1 MNGVAACKRAIL
13 SSVFVASGLN
23 QLDLL
28 EKAENRQLFSE
39 SSPCKSDRRT
49 NMSFQRASG
58 VLLHPT
64 SLPSHFGIGDL
75 GQAAYAFVD
84 FLAKSGQTL
93 WQVLPLGPTGYE
105 HSPYIM
111 NFSTFAGNPLLIDL
125 EQLAADGLLDSNALT
140 PLTDVDVEKVDF
152 EKVIAHKTHLLKQA
166 HERFLTAR
174 SPDQYAKF
182 TQFCQEQASWL
193 DDFVLFMALLEAN
206 GGKSWHQWER
216 AIARREPDA
225 IKAQTEALQA
235 SIQYQQFIQ
244 FKFFEQWQKLR
255 QYAND
260 KNIKIIGDIS
270 IYVCHNSS
278 DVWADPELFK
288 LDPNTFEPAFIAG
301 VPPDYFSATGQLWG
315 NPVYNWEQAQKT
327 DFAWWIKRFQVTL
340 QYVDIV
346 RVDHFRGFE
355 AYWQVPAGEETAING
370 EWIEA
375 PGEQFFTALEK
386 ALGTLPILAEDLGII
401 TPPVEAL
408 RDRFDFP
415 GMRIL
420 MFAFGDDANNA
431 YLPHNYV
438 RNTVVY
444 PGTHDNDTAIG
455 WWQQASA
462 TEKQF
467 LAKYLGYDSPDAIKD
482 INWLLIRTAL
492 ASVADLAIIPLQD
505 LLDLDGRSRMN
516 DPSYNAGNWRWRYR
530 SSDLLTQELSD
541 RLLALTQLYSR

>member
-1 MNGVAACKRAIL
+1 M
-13 SSVFVASGLN
+13 
-23 QLDLL
+23 
-28 EKAENRQLFSE
+28 
-39 SSPCKSDRRT
+39 T
-49 NMSFQRASG
+49 FQRASG

-64 SLPSHFGIGDL
+64 SLPSRFGIGDL
-75 GQAAYAFVD
+75 GKAAYEFVD
-84 FLAKSGQTL
+84 FLANSGQTL

-125 EQLAADGLLDSNALT
+125 EPLVSAGLLDANELNPIADDN
-140 PLTDVDVEKVDF
+140 PDRVNFDR
-152 EKVIAHKTHLLKQA
+152 VIAHKMEMLKLAYGRFQKTRSTEGNSSEQQA
-166 HERFLTAR
+166 QFNQFL
-174 SPDQYAKF
+174 
-182 TQFCQEQASWL
+182 QEQASWL
-193 DDFVLFMALLEAN
+193 DDFTLFMALLEAN
-206 GGKSWHQWER
+206 GGKSWHQWEP
-216 AIARREPDA
+216 AIARRDPAA
-225 IKAQTEALQA
+225 IQAQREALQD
-235 SIQYQQFIQ
+235 SIQFHQFLQ
-244 FKFFEQWQKLR
+244 FTFFEQWRTLR
-255 QYAND
+255 QHANS

-278 DVWADPELFK
+278 DVWADPDLFK

-327 DFAWWIKRFQVTL
+327 NFAWWIKRFQVTL

-370 EWIEA
+370 EWIKA
-375 PGEQFFTALEK
+375 PGEQFFEALGN

-401 TPPVEAL
+401 TPEVEAL
-408 RDRFDFP
+408 RDRFNFP

-420 MFAFGDDANNA
+420 MFAFGDDPSNA

-444 PGTHDNDTAIG
+444 PGTHDNDTVMG
-455 WWQQASA
+455 WWQQASE

-467 LAKYLGYDSPDAIKD
+467 LAKYFGYDSPDAIHD
-482 INWLLIRTAL
+482 INWLLIRTSL
-492 ASVADLAIIPLQD
+492 ASLPI
-505 LLDLDGRSRMN
+505 
-516 DPSYNAGNWRWRYR
+516 
-530 SSDLLTQELSD
+530 
-541 RLLALTQLYSR
+541 

>member
-1 MNGVAACKRAIL
+1 
-13 SSVFVASGLN
+13 
-23 QLDLL
+23 
-28 EKAENRQLFSE
+28 
-39 SSPCKSDRRT
+39 
-49 NMSFQRASG
+49 MSFQRASG

-64 SLPSHFGIGDL
+64 SLPSRFGIGDL
-75 GQAAYAFVD
+75 GQAAYTFVD

-93 WQVLPLGPTGYE
+93 WQILPLGPTGYE

-125 EQLAADGLLDSNALT
+125 DQLAAEGLLQPDELT
-140 PLTDVDVEKVDF
+140 PLTDGDPEKVDF
-152 EKVIAHKTHLLKQA
+152 EAVIAHKTYFLQLA
-166 HERFLTAR
+166 HDRFLSAR
-174 SPDQYAKF
+174 SPDQQANF
-182 TQFCQEQASWL
+182 EQFCQEQASWL

-206 GGKSWHQWER
+206 GDKSWNQWDS
-216 AIARREPDA
+216 AIARREPS
-225 IKAQTEALQA
+225 ALQA
-235 SIQYQQFIQ
+235 QREALKAQIQYQQFVQ

-260 KNIKIIGDIS
+260 KAIKIIGDIS

-288 LDPNTFEPAFIAG
+288 LDPNTLEPAMIAG

-315 NPVYNWEQAQKT
+315 NPVYNWEKAEKT

-355 AYWQVPAGEETAING
+355 AYWQVPAGEATAING

-375 PGEQFFTALEK
+375 PGEKFFTALGK
-386 ALGTLPILAEDLGII
+386 ALGELPILAEDLGII
-401 TPPVEAL
+401 TPEVEAL

-420 MFAFGDDANNA
+420 MFAFGDDPGNA
-431 YLPHNYV
+431 YLPHNYAQ
-438 RNTVVY
+438 NTVVY

-455 WWQQASA
+455 WWQQASD
-462 TEKQF
+462 TERQF
-467 LAKYLGYDSPDAIKD
+467 LARYFGYDSPEAIDD
-482 INWLLIRTAL
+482 INWLLSRAAL
-492 ASVADLAIIPLQD
+492 ASVADLAILPLQD
-505 LLDLDGRSRMN
+505 LLGLDGRSRMN
-516 DPSYNAGNWRWRYR
+516 DPSRNDGNWRWRYR
-530 SSDLLTQELSD
+530 SSELLTAALSA
-541 RLLALTQLYSR
+541 RLMALTKLYSR

>member
-1 MNGVAACKRAIL
+1 
-13 SSVFVASGLN
+13 
-23 QLDLL
+23 
-28 EKAENRQLFSE
+28 
-39 SSPCKSDRRT
+39 
-49 NMSFQRASG
+49 MSFQRASG

-64 SLPSHFGIGDL
+64 SLPSRFGIGDL
-75 GQAAYAFVD
+75 GQSAYEFVD

-125 EQLAADGLLDSNALT
+125 EQLVSDKLLDADELT
-140 PLTDVDVEKVDF
+140 PLLDVDLEQVDF
-152 EKVIAHKTHLLKQA
+152 DKVIAHKMQFLKLA
-166 HERFLTAR
+166 HDRFQKAR
-174 SPDQYAKF
+174 SPEQQTRFAH
-182 TQFCQEQASWL
+182 FCQEQANWL

-206 GGKSWHQWER
+206 GGKSWHQWEP
-216 AIARREPDA
+216 AIARRDPDA
-225 IKAQTEALQA
+225 IKAQTEALQEK
-235 SIQYQQFIQ
+235 IQFHQFLQ
-244 FKFFEQWQKLR
+244 FKFFDQWQKLR
-255 QYAND
+255 QYANAE
-260 KNIKIIGDIS
+260 NIKIIGDIS

-327 DFAWWIKRFQVTL
+327 NFAWWIKRFQVTL

-370 EWIEA
+370 EWIKA
-375 PGEQFFTALEK
+375 PGAQFFEALGN

-401 TPPVEAL
+401 TPEVEAL

-420 MFAFGDDANNA
+420 MFAFGDDSNNA

-438 RNTVVY
+438 KNTVVY
-444 PGTHDNDTAIG
+444 PGTHDNDTTIG
-455 WWQQASA
+455 WWQQANV

-467 LAKYLGYDSPDAIKD
+467 LARYLGYDSPEAIKD
-482 INWLLIRTAL
+482 INWLFIRTAL

-516 DPSYNAGNWRWRYR
+516 DPSHNDGNWRWRYR
-530 SSDLLTQELSD
+530 SSDLLTEGLSD
-541 RLLALTQLYSR
+541 RLFALTQLYSR